1 MNWLTS
7 LRAAAREVIRN
18 LDQAADRTVERFH
31 ATVTLPLADAAG
43 RLDVALEISGQ
54 DLKGEL
60 TDLVSVVDSRYQE
73 FMVRRVDP
81 LYGRARNAQLAEMG
95 GFDISP
101 QERVLNRRIAY
112 SVIALAVTAGGSLF
126 WPATLAITAPASF
139 LLVLPVYGMAVRSVK
154 QQRRVT
160 YHVISSIAVTGIW
173 VTGRF
178 VPYLAALVFF
188 YLGEKLLLIT
198 EDRSRKGI
206 ISVFAQQPRTA
217 WRLRDGREAEVPF
230 ETILPGDV
238 IVVGAGGL
246 MPVDGTVLEGH
257 ASIDQQMLTGEAQPA
272 EKAPGDAVL
281 ASTVVLAGKLHVR
294 VDKAGTETVAAKIG
308 EVLNRTASYQLAL
321 QSRGSKIAHDAAL
334 PTLLISGVGLVT
346 LGGESA
352 LALIN
357 SAFGVT
363 VRISGPIAMLNLLNI
378 AAQHAIL
385 LKDGRSLELL
395 SSVDTVLFDKTGTL
409 TISQPHVVA
418 VHRSGGLDEDRLL
431 TLAAA
436 AEHRQ
441 THPIALAILA
451 EAEARGLALPDIANA
466 HYEIG
471 YGIKVELSGQTIH
484 VGSDRYMRLS
494 RIDVPA
500 AILERREASHAAGH
514 SFIMLAIDGAL
525 AGAIELRPTV
535 RPETEAVV
543 RALRKRGLKMMIIS
557 GDQDEPTRRLAD
569 QLGLDGYF
577 ANVLPE
583 GKAGL
588 VERLQ
593 AEGRS
598 VCFVGDGINDSI
610 ALRRANVSVSLRG
623 ATTVATD
630 VAQVVF
636 MQESIQQLP
645 YLFEMSETMDQS
657 LQAAYYAGM
666 IPGGINVAGVFL
678 LGWGYYVALGLN
690 VLSAMAALAIGM
702 YPTWKH
708 KQSLLQQ
715 KALPGGGPP
724 DGNAL
729 LPAAPLDAAPPDAAR
744 PPGAY
749 LNGGSR
755 PVPALPGLVPVR

>member
-1 MNWLTS
+1 MLES
-7 LRAAAREVIRN
+7 LRAVAREAIRD
-18 LDQAADRTVERFH
+18 LDRIGDRAAEQLHAAVMPTVGDIAGYLDGEIDRSGKELKADLLGIVL
-31 ATVTLPLADAAG
+31 VADA
-43 RLDVALEISGQ
+43 
-54 DLKGEL
+54 
-60 TDLVSVVDSRYQE
+60 RYQE

-81 LYGRARNAQLAEMG
+81 LYGRARNAQLAELG
-95 GFDISP
+95 GLDIS
-101 QERVLNRRIAY
+101 QEERLLNRRIAY
-112 SVIALAVTAGGSLF
+112 SFIAFAVTIGGSLL
-126 WPATLAITAPASF
+126 WPASLVVTVPASF
-139 LLVLPVYGMAVRSVK
+139 LLMVPAYGMAIRSVK

-160 YHVISSIAVTGIW
+160 YHVVSSITVTAVW
-173 VTGRF
+173 LTGRY
-178 VPYLAALVFF
+178 VPYLGALVFF

-206 ISVFAQQPRTA
+206 ISVFAQQPRTV
-217 WRLRDGREAEVPF
+217 WLRRDDREAEVPF
-230 ETILPGDV
+230 ETILPGDT

-257 ASIDQQMLTGEAQPA
+257 ASVDQQMLTGEAQPA

-281 ASTVVLAGKLHVR
+281 ASTVVLAGKLYVR
-294 VDKAGTETVAAKIG
+294 VDKAGAETVAAKIG

-334 PTLLISGVGLVT
+334 PTLLLGAYGLVT
-346 LGGESA
+346 MGLESA

-357 SAFGVT
+357 SAFGVSA
-363 VRISGPIAMLNLLNI
+363 RISSPIAMLNLLNI

-395 SSVDTVLFDKTGTL
+395 SDVDTILFDKTGTL

-418 VHRSGGLDEDRLL
+418 IHRSGALDEDRLL

-441 THPIALAILA
+441 THPIALAILT
-451 EAEARGLALPDIANA
+451 EAAARGLALPDISDA
-466 HYEIG
+466 HYEVG
-471 YGIKVELSGQTIH
+471 YGIKVHLAGQTIH
-484 VGSDRYMRLS
+484 VGSDRFMRLS
-494 RIDVPA
+494 KIAVPA
-500 AILERREASHAAGH
+500 AMLEKREASHAAGH
-514 SFIMLAIDGAL
+514 SIIMLAVDGVL

-543 RALRKRGLKMMIIS
+543 CALRERGLKMMIIS
-557 GDQDEPTRRLAD
+557 GDQDEPTRRLAE

-588 VERLQ
+588 VEQLQ

-610 ALRRANVSVSLRG
+610 ALRKANVSVSLRG

-636 MQESIQQLP
+636 MQESIRQLP
-645 YLFEMSETMDQS
+645 YLFELSETMDQS
-657 LQAAYYAGM
+657 LAAASLAGT
-666 IPGGINVAGVFL
+666 IPGAINVAGVFL
-678 LGWGYYVALGLN
+678 LGWGYFHSLGLN
-690 VLSAMAALAIGM
+690 VVSATAALAIGM
-702 YPTWKH
+702 YPAWKH
-708 KQSLLQQ
+708 
-715 KALPGGGPP
+715 ALPPPAALPAGGPP
-724 DGNAL
+724 DGNA
-729 LPAAPLDAAPPDAAR
+729 
-744 PPGAY
+744 
-749 LNGGSR
+749 
-755 PVPALPGLVPVR
+755 

>member
-1 MNWLTS
+1 MLES
-7 LRAAAREVIRN
+7 LRAVAREAIRD
-18 LDQAADRTVERFH
+18 LDRIGDRAAEQLHAAVMPTVGDIAGYLDGEIDRSGKELKADLLGIVL
-31 ATVTLPLADAAG
+31 VADA
-43 RLDVALEISGQ
+43 
-54 DLKGEL
+54 
-60 TDLVSVVDSRYQE
+60 RYQE

-81 LYGRARNAQLAEMG
+81 LYGRARNAQLAELG
-95 GFDISP
+95 GLDIS
-101 QERVLNRRIAY
+101 QEERLLNRRIAY
-112 SVIALAVTAGGSLF
+112 SFIAFAVTIGGSLL
-126 WPATLAITAPASF
+126 WPASLVVTVPASF
-139 LLVLPVYGMAVRSVK
+139 LLMVPAYGMAIRSVK

-160 YHVISSIAVTGIW
+160 YHVVSSITVTAVW
-173 VTGRF
+173 LTGRY
-178 VPYLAALVFF
+178 VPYLGALVFF

-206 ISVFAQQPRTA
+206 ISVFAQQPRTV
-217 WRLRDGREAEVPF
+217 WRRQGDREAEVPF
-230 ETILPGDV
+230 ETILPGDT

-257 ASIDQQMLTGEAQPA
+257 ASVDQQMLTGEAQPA

-281 ASTVVLAGKLHVR
+281 ASTVVLAGKLYVR
-294 VDKAGTETVAAKIG
+294 VDKAGAETVAAKIG

-334 PTLLISGVGLVT
+334 PTLLLGAYGLVT
-346 LGGESA
+346 MGLESA

-357 SAFGVT
+357 SAFGVSA
-363 VRISGPIAMLNLLNI
+363 RISSPIAMLNLLNI

-395 SSVDTVLFDKTGTL
+395 SDVDTILFDKTGTL

-418 VHRSGGLDEDRLL
+418 IHRSGALDEDRLL

-441 THPIALAILA
+441 THPIALAILT
-451 EAEARGLALPDIANA
+451 EAAARGLALPDISDA
-466 HYEIG
+466 HYEVG
-471 YGIKVELSGQTIH
+471 YGIKVHLAGQTIH
-484 VGSDRYMRLS
+484 VGSDRFMRLS
-494 RIDVPA
+494 KIAVPA
-500 AILERREASHAAGH
+500 AMLEKREASHAAGH
-514 SFIMLAIDGAL
+514 SIIMLAVDGVL

-543 RALRKRGLKMMIIS
+543 CALRERGLKMMIIS
-557 GDQDEPTRRLAD
+557 GDQDEPTRRLAE

-588 VERLQ
+588 VEQLQ

-610 ALRRANVSVSLRG
+610 ALRKANVSVSLRG

-636 MQESIQQLP
+636 MQESIRQLP
-645 YLFEMSETMDQS
+645 YLFELSETMDQS
-657 LQAAYYAGM
+657 LAAASLAGT
-666 IPGGINVAGVFL
+666 IPGAINVAGVFL
-678 LGWGYYVALGLN
+678 LGWGYFHSLGLN
-690 VLSAMAALAIGM
+690 VVSATAALAIGM
-702 YPTWKH
+702 YPAWKH
-708 KQSLLQQ
+708 
-715 KALPGGGPP
+715 ALPPPAALPAGGPP
-724 DGNAL
+724 DGNA
-729 LPAAPLDAAPPDAAR
+729 
-744 PPGAY
+744 
-749 LNGGSR
+749 
-755 PVPALPGLVPVR
+755 